1 MLKNL
6 RIAVLFVSPILG
18 GHELMAVNHLKKLNG
33 KGVKISSFVP
43 SNNEKL
49 IELMQISSLDY
60 KLHNVLHRKVEII
73 HSFVNAKYLAQSSA
87 LLRKISHLFDFIVV
101 VQGDIELGAGLINT
115 AKRLSLDN
123 IVSYIPYTHSFE
135 TMGSKFSKVK
145 DVLAKYVYKNCDKY
159 ITICNQFSDDL
170 KIKNPNAQVKV
181 LRNFVDR
188 PKDSGTKFTEV
199 SDYASTDVITIL
211 MAGRISFRQKGQD
224 TLIQALK
231 MINRSVQIKLNIIGD
246 GPDYDKLV
254 ELSSGLKKNVVVT
267 FFGWKKDVWKHAR
280 HVDLLVIPS
289 NYEGVPL
296 IMLEALKRN
305 IPIIAPARDGM
316 LDYLDGKSLYPV
328 GGVEYSALADKI
340 NEFIDNQS
348 VILKAKY

>member
-1 MLKNL
+1 MLKNSK
-6 RIAVLFVSPILG
+6 IAVVFTSPILG
-18 GHELMAVNHLKKLNG
+18 GHELMSVNHLKKLNS

-43 SNNEKL
+43 ANNEKL
-49 IELMQISSLDY
+49 IELMQASSLDY
-60 KLHNVLHRKVEII
+60 RLHNILHRKVEII
-73 HSFVNAKYLAQSSA
+73 HSFVNAKYLAECSA
-87 LLRKISHLFDFIVV
+87 FLKKISHLFDFIVV
-101 VQGDIELGAGLINT
+101 VQGDIELGSGLINT
-115 AKRLSLDN
+115 AKRLSIAN

-135 TMGSKFSKVK
+135 KMGSKFSKVK
-145 DVLAKYVYKNCDKY
+145 DFLAKYVYKSCDKY

-181 LRNFVDR
+181 LRNFVDG
-188 PKDSGTKFTEV
+188 PKYSSENFTDASRV
-199 SDYASTDVITIL
+199 ASTDVVTIL

-224 TLIQALK
+224 TLIRALK
-231 MINRSVQIKLNIIGD
+231 MINSSVQIKLNIIGD

-254 ELSSGLKKNVVVT
+254 ELSSGLQNNVVVT
-267 FFGWKKDVWKHAR
+267 FFGWKKDVWKHAQ

-316 LDYLDGKSLYPV
+316 LDYLDRKSLYPV
-328 GGVEYSALADKI
+328 GGVEYRDLAGKL
-340 NEFIDNQS
+340 NEFIDNKS
-348 VILKAKY
+348 FISKTKY